1 MPVPVLWSLAA
12 AGDFVPLQ
20 VQAVLLAGVCGAGGV
35 FAARKYTQPVKD
47 DIGDKSVFEFRKL
60 PEEEQERMMQALR
73 QRQQAQETEL

>member
-1 MPVPVLWSLAA
+1 MSVLWLSLAA

-73 QRQQAQETEL
+73 QRQQGQEAEL

>member
-1 MPVPVLWSLAA
+1 MGVLWLLAA

-35 FAARKYTQPVKD
+35 FAARKYMQPVKD

-73 QRQQAQETEL
+73 QRQQAGQETEL